1 MTFLRPAT
9 PALPLLFAAACSPQT
24 MADNVTDRAAR
35 SVVVPVMQNYM
46 PAPQAEAAAD
56 CVLSNASIEERRAL
70 ARDMGVR
77 AGTLT
82 VQNVVTIVQRS
93 GTGACMR
100 ARGIGP
106 LGG

>member
-1 MTFLRPAT
+1 MPSYRLAL
-9 PALPLLFAAACSPQT
+9 PALLLAAACSPQT

-46 PAPQAEAAAD
+46 PAPQAETAAD
-56 CVLSNASIEERRAL
+56 CILQNASVEERRAL
-70 ARDMGVR
+70 ARDVGVA
-77 AGTLT
+77 AGSRT
-82 VQNVVTIVQRS
+82 VQNVVNIISRP

-106 LGG
+106 IGG